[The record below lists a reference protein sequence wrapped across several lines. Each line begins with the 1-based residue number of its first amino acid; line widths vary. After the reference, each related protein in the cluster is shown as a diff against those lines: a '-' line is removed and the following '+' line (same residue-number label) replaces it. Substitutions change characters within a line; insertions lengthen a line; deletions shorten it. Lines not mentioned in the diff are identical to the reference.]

1 MFFFF
6 FSSVHQT
13 GEEVGKVKDKR
24 TSQKI
29 YKKKMLETYN
39 THLNDM
45 RNESWI
51 VNYFPYLYTH
61 FTFPY
66 NSTLLS
72 FLDKMYAFQYI
83 LLYTKWNVRFVFLH
97 PVCPPV
103 VISLLLGPNIKLQHR
118 IFLPSYH
125 FIHTRNSTHVLT
137 PHNRSQK
144 MDILS
149 KWFGTNDT
157 YVYINHV
164 YVLNIRTCSFRRGD
178 LCAR

>member
-1 MFFFF
+1 
-6 FSSVHQT
+6 
-13 GEEVGKVKDKR
+13 
-24 TSQKI
+24 
-29 YKKKMLETYN
+29 
-39 THLNDM
+39 
-45 RNESWI
+45 
-51 VNYFPYLYTH
+51 
-61 FTFPY
+61 
-66 NSTLLS
+66 
-72 FLDKMYAFQYI
+72 MYAFTVYLIIYQPNEMYV
-83 LLYTKWNVRFVFLH
+83 LYVLH

-103 VISLLLGPNIKLQHR
+103 VISLLRLGPNIKLQHR

-164 YVLNIRTCSFRRGD
+164 ICFKHTYVLFSSKRLMCQIRKYALYIHICTYVRVSI
-178 LCAR
+178 